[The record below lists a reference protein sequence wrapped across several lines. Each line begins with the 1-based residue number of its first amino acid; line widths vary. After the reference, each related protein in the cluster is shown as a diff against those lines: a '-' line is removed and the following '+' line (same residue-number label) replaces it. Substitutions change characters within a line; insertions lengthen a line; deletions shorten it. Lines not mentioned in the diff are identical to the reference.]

1 MKKYVMIMIT
11 VIQKCLRETKKT
23 LKYNHGE
30 KSLKVLF
37 IIYIDTECSLKRQH
51 SYPNNL
57 QKSYTER
64 KAKHE
69 PSGWAVTVKCLFD
82 AAKSK
87 HDYYR
92 EIDCMKKMC
101 EN

>member
-1 MKKYVMIMIT
+1 MPKGDKKI
-11 VIQKCLRETKKT
+11 
-23 LKYNHGE
+23 LKYNHEE

-37 IIYIDTECSLKRQH
+37 IIYIDTECLLKKQH

-82 AAKSK
+82 ATKANMIITEKEIVLKSCVK
-87 HDYYR
+87 IKR
-92 EIDCMKKMC
+92 SR
-101 EN
+101 NRNN

>member
-1 MKKYVMIMIT
+1 MPKGDKKI
-11 VIQKCLRETKKT
+11 
-23 LKYNHGE
+23 LKYNHEE

-37 IIYIDTECSLKRQH
+37 IIYIDTECLLKKQH

-64 KAKHE
+64 KAKH
-69 PSGWAVTVKCLFD
+69 
-82 AAKSK
+82 
-87 HDYYR
+87 DYYR
-92 EIDCMKKMC
+92 ERDCIKKLC